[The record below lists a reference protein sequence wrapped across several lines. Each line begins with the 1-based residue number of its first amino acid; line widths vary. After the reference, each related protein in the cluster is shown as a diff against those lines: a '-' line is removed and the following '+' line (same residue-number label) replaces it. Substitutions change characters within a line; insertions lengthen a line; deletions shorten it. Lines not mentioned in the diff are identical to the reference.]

1 VQEFPPVFYNQA
13 LEPGILEKQEYN
25 KDKEEKGSIQ
35 KEIPDIQKQ
44 ALLGRMKYEG
54 KRRIPEIVRFHM
66 FENYLLI
73 SSKNWAVCK
82 ITSSS
87 KGWPMI

>member
-1 VQEFPPVFYNQA
+1 
-13 LEPGILEKQEYN
+13 
-25 KDKEEKGSIQ
+25 
-35 KEIPDIQKQ
+35 
-44 ALLGRMKYEG
+44 MKYEG